1 MSSRTRGVPRKRR
14 QAGAVRPGQFAD
26 RGIVSR
32 ELPEPALRS
41 VAWCPGS
48 DARHARRQTPGLLIR
63 RPAPTQVVI
72 PAITKEQ
79 ETATD
84 GVQFQEDVNVR
95 KNIFLSRSGTSV
107 SSTGAADP
115 REPRARKAALM
126 ILFVGI
132 LVLAFAAY
140 LNVTPSAAIDGAQSA
155 ATSGL
160 SSWNPNVTCAADLVT
175 IQDVLGSA
183 YPHQALSGSRY
194 QHNATSGGIPLE
206 RSLSPPCTITNITG
220 AVLSP
225 FVQINGVSLYGYGV
239 KTTDCS
245 GWYSKQNG
253 GQRYP
258 GNKTFCTNAG
268 QTITLGTTSGY
279 MKIGIERDRLGK
291 GYCGPNVPSCN
302 NETHGQEQSNG
313 SISLDVQ
320 GVVFWERPYHWEL
333 HPFTA
338 WKLSNS
344 PPPPPPNSPPS
355 APQNLAATGGN
366 AQVTLTWQ
374 APASDGGSPIA
385 NYKIYRGVAP
395 GSEALLTTVGNVL
408 TYTDSAVTNGV
419 TYYYQVSAVN
429 SPGEGAKSNEASA
442 TPNAPPPPP
451 TPPSAPQNLAAT
463 AGNAQVGL
471 AWQAP
476 SSNGGS
482 PITNYRIY
490 PGTSSNGETLLATI
504 GNVLTY
510 TDTSVTNGV
519 TFYYQV
525 STVPGTAASPPS
537 SEASATPSAAPPPP
551 SPPSAPQNLAA
562 TGGNAQV
569 GLTWQAPASNGD
581 SPITNYKIYR
591 GTASGGETLV
601 ATIGNQLSY
610 SDGGLTNGVTEYYQ
624 VSAVNAAGEGPRSNE
639 ASATPTAPATPPGAP
654 QGLSATAGDATVT
667 LTWSA
672 PSSNGGSPITNY
684 RIYRGTSSN
693 GETLLATIGN
703 VLTYTDTAVTN
714 GVTYYYQ
721 VSAVNG
727 AGEGPRSNE
736 ASATPSPPPPPN
748 APPTVDFT
756 WTPTSGD
763 TTTVFTFTATA
774 SDDHDPPN
782 TIQIRW
788 DWTGDGT
795 WDTTWSATKT
805 ASHTFSSPGS
815 YTVVVQAKDSGRLTA
830 TQSHTIIVTAPPPPG
845 DFSISASPTSRHIVC
860 GSVGSSGITLT
871 SLNGLSGTASLS
883 ASISSSGL
891 VLFWPTV
898 SVSPSSVTLPSGG
911 TATSTLTVS
920 TSALTT
926 PGTYTVTVTATIGSI
941 THSVDVTVLVTL
953 T

>member
-14 QAGAVRPGQFAD
+14 QVGAVRPGQFAD

-48 DARHARRQTPGLLIR
+48 DARHARRQTPGLPIR

-72 PAITKEQ
+72 PARTKEQ

-268 QTITLGTTSGY
+268 QIITLGTTSGY
-279 MKIGIERDRLGK
+279 MKIEIDRDWLGK

-302 NETHGQEQSNG
+302 NETLVQEQSNG

-320 GVVFWERPYHWEL
+320 GFVFWEGPYHWEL

-366 AQVTLTWQ
+366 AQVSLTWQ
-374 APASDGGSPIA
+374 APGSNGGSPIT
-385 NYKIYRGVAP
+385 NYKIYRGGAP
-395 GSEALLTTVGNVL
+395 STETLLTTVGAV
-408 TYTDSAVTNGV
+408 TSYTDTAVTNGV

-429 SPGEGAKSNEASA
+429 NVGEGPRSNE
-442 TPNAPPPPP
+442 P
-451 TPPSAPQNLAAT
+451 L
-463 AGNAQVGL
+463 
-471 AWQAP
+471 
-476 SSNGGS
+476 
-482 PITNYRIY
+482 
-490 PGTSSNGETLLATI
+490 
-504 GNVLTY
+504 
-510 TDTSVTNGV
+510 
-519 TFYYQV
+519 
-525 STVPGTAASPPS
+525 
-537 SEASATPSAAPPPP
+537 ATPSAAPPPP

-569 GLTWQAPASNGD
+569 GLTWQAPASNGG

-610 SDGGLTNGVTEYYQ
+610 SDGGLTNGVTYYYKVSAVNNVGEGPPSNEASATPTAPATPPGAPQGLVATAGDATVTLTWSAPSSNGGSPITNYRNYRDTASGGGTLKPTIGNVLMYTDTTVTNGVTYYYQVSAMNGAGEGPRSNEASATPSAPPPPSTPPSAPTNLVATVGNAQVGLTWQAPASNGGSPITNYKIYRGTTSGGETLVATIGNQLSYSDGGLTNGVTYYYQ
-624 VSAVNAAGEGPRSNE
+624 VSAVNGAGEGPRSNE

-654 QGLSATAGDATVT
+654 QGLGATAGDATVT

-672 PSSNGGSPITNY
+672 PNSNGGSPITNY

-703 VLTYTDTAVTN
+703 VLTYTDTSVTN

-721 VSAVNG
+721 VSAVNA

-736 ASATPSPPPPPN
+736 ASATPSPPPPP
-748 APPTVDFT
+748 PPDF
-756 WTPTSGD
+756 G
-763 TTTVFTFTATA
+763 
-774 SDDHDPPN
+774 
-782 TIQIRW
+782 I
-788 DWTGDGT
+788 
-795 WDTTWSATKT
+795 SATP
-805 ASHTFSSPGS
+805 ASLSL
-815 YTVVVQAKDSGRLTA
+815 Q
-830 TQSHTIIVTAPPPPG
+830 I
-845 DFSISASPTSRHIVC
+845 
-860 GSVGSSGITLT
+860 GSSGTSTIALT
-871 SLNGLSGTASLS
+871 SLNGFAGTIGLSTSIACSGLCLIYPTASLN
-883 ASISSSGL
+883 
-891 VLFWPTV
+891 PT
-898 SVSPSSVTLPSGG
+898 SVTF
-911 TATSTLTVS
+911 
-920 TSALTT
+920 
-926 PGTYTVTVTATIGSI
+926 
-941 THSVDVTVLVTL
+941 
-953 T
+953 